1 MDKKPLIGVSIIAV
15 VLLVIASLSNVVGY
29 QSVESTTV
37 TNSPLFTTRTQKATN
52 KESSVL
58 TSEYLGKGIH
68 ALPFPMRDNRT
79 ELIQKVI
86 ERIRTMDDSAFKRF
100 VNDFVSHLNN
110 NDKFNNIDKKQVV
123 INLYRLRENIEKVQM
138 FVDNPDRQITIIT
151 PYFCN
156 IYDFITW
163 IIMIPIFIIILLI
176 AIVEQILPTSF
187 GECSWRIA
195 YCLE

>member
-1 MDKKPLIGVSIIAV
+1 MKIKVLLGSVGAV
-15 VLLVIASLSNVVGY
+15 VILILVSFTNVVGV
-29 QSVESTTV
+29 QSTTSG
-37 TNSPLFTTRTQKATN
+37 TASDSPLFSIRTQKATN

-58 TSEYLGKGIH
+58 ASEYLGKGIH

-86 ERIRTMDDSAFKRF
+86 ERIRTMDERAFKRF

-138 FVDNPDRQITIIT
+138 FVDNPDRQITIST

-163 IIMIPIFIIILLI
+163 IIMIPVFIIILLI
-176 AIVEQILPTSF
+176 AMVEQILPTSF